1 MICLSEVVLCLSEVV
16 LCLSEVVLCLSEV
29 VLCLSEVVL
38 CLSELVLCMH
48 FLLYV
53 FYLSTK
59 YQNIDGGFYSGDNSA
74 FYAGVVKK
82 YLHFTSNN
90 YYNSIVFFSHGLQC
104 YDLFLPNNTA
114 ILTYNVFIRNV
125 L

>member
-1 MICLSEVVLCLSEVV
+1 MICLSEL
-16 LCLSEVVLCLSEV
+16 VLCLSEV

-59 YQNIDGGFYSGDNSA
+59 YQNFDGGFYSGDNSA

-90 YYNSIVFFSHGLQC
+90 YYYCFFSYGLQC
-104 YDLFLPNNTA
+104 YNLFLPNNTA
-114 ILTYNVFIRNV
+114 ILTYSVFIGNV